1 MNMYINTMKIKVYI
15 FLSDKII
22 AKNEIQILRSNYY
35 YFYLENFIY
44 FFFFLK
50 KKSIFRNTISM
61 TIKLNIYVYMY
72 FTCC

>member
-44 FFFFLK
+44 FFFFFK
-50 KKSIFRNTISM
+50 KKRYI
-61 TIKLNIYVYMY
+61 
-72 FTCC
+72 